1 MKISLAAAL
10 LALPL
15 VAAPAFAEDAPSGE
29 PIKIGVISE
38 LSGPYSFF
46 GQSCVAGFRFAETE
60 INASGGILHRPLKL
74 IIVDNQTSPGQSIAA
89 ARAADTNDQ
98 VVAITGPT
106 SSDNALALYGYV
118 EQNHLPF
125 IVPVA
130 AFPQL
135 TKPGT
140 HWTFRMEPD
149 AVGFGHAAAQ
159 FIAELKPGARVAIA
173 INDYA
178 VSRAAAA
185 GFKYQAARSG
195 LVITDDMIFPQNT
208 TDATIQAAQIAAH
221 HPDYVYFNTVGA
233 FDAIF
238 GNELLDLG
246 FKPEQLVRTF
256 GITTGIKSWGPRAVG
271 SIYGTFFDKGIDNLN
286 DAGHAFISAFTAA
299 NNRPPSYVE
308 NFCYTTPFVF
318 KAAIEAAGSTD
329 RQKLRD
335 AISALVVP
343 ERTTGKIIR
352 FDQNGARTGYGY
364 FMRLTGQSQNDYQ
377 SKQLSYREWSPEE
390 IPAYDIVK

>member
-1 MKISLAAAL
+1 
-10 LALPL
+10 
-15 VAAPAFAEDAPSGE
+15 
-29 PIKIGVISE
+29 
-38 LSGPYSFF
+38 
-46 GQSCVAGFRFAETE
+46 
-60 INASGGILHRPLKL
+60 
-74 IIVDNQTSPGQSIAA
+74 
-89 ARAADTNDQ
+89 
-98 VVAITGPT
+98 
-106 SSDNALALYGYV
+106 
-118 EQNHLPF
+118 
-125 IVPVA
+125 
-130 AFPQL
+130 
-135 TKPGT
+135 
-140 HWTFRMEPD
+140 
-149 AVGFGHAAAQ
+149 
-159 FIAELKPGARVAIA
+159 
-173 INDYA
+173 
-178 VSRAAAA
+178 
-185 GFKYQAARSG
+185 
-195 LVITDDMIFPQNT
+195 MIFPQNT

-246 FKPEQLVRTF
+246 FKPEQLVRSF

-286 DAGHAFISAFTAA
+286 DAGRAFISAFTAA

-329 RQKLRD
+329 RKKLRD

-377 SKQLSYREWSPEE
+377 SKQLSYMEWSPEE
-390 IPAYDIVK
+390 IPVYDIVK